1 MISEASPRPKAAL
14 GRTLAVL
21 ALLPILLIVLGS
33 FLPSYPLRIL
43 DMIILYAILGLGLN
57 IVVGYAGLLDLG
69 FVAFYAIGAYT
80 YALLSSSQFDLFL
93 PFPLTLVI
101 GAVLAG
107 FAGVLLGFPVLR
119 LRGDYL
125 AIVTLGFGEII
136 RILMNN
142 LDWLTNGPQGISRI
156 RPPEIFGWA
165 LTTPLDFLYVLTALL
180 VVVFLVVWRI
190 EASSLGTALSAVRED
205 QDAARGCGINT
216 TRVKLIA
223 FALSAII
230 GGICG
235 VMFAGMQLYVSPE
248 SFTFWESLVIVL
260 VVVVGG
266 VGNPF
271 GVIIGASLLILLP
284 EMLRAYADYRL
295 LLYGL
300 ALVMVILSRPQGILP
315 RRYGPSWLMARL
327 GGRH

>member
-1 MISEASPRPKAAL
+1 MGFFQMGTLLGPAVGPIVGGLVAHRWDWHAVFFFLSAL
-14 GRTLAVL
+14 GGAVILRAVL
-21 ALLPILLIVLGS
+21 AFLTFAVLGA
-33 FLPSYPLRIL
+33 L
-43 DMIILYAILGLGLN
+43 AIP
-57 IVVGYAGLLDLG
+57 AMARAD
-69 FVAFYAIGAYT
+69 
-80 YALLSSSQFDLFL
+80 
-93 PFPLTLVI
+93 
-101 GAVLAG
+101 
-107 FAGVLLGFPVLR
+107 VLR

-271 GVIIGASLLILLP
+271 GVISSSSLLP
-284 EMLRAYADYRL
+284 
-295 LLYGL
+295 
-300 ALVMVILSRPQGILP
+300 
-315 RRYGPSWLMARL
+315 
-327 GGRH
+327 